1 MLTEGGK
8 EVNMPKTPKF
18 KSLREAYVYCTGRT
32 VEEPHESIYEPSW
45 VEQWARWDK
54 KQKALKE
61 EQTAE

>member
-1 MLTEGGK
+1 
-8 EVNMPKTPKF
+8 MPKTPKF